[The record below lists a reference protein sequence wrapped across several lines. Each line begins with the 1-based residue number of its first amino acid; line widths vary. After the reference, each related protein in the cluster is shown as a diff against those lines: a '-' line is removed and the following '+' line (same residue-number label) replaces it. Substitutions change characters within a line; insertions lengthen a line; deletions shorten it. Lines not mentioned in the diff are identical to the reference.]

1 MISFIKG
8 TIRDIDSDP
17 CSIIVLAND
26 VGYEINLPVFVYE
39 SINASGIKKND
50 PIELEIYYHVTER
63 QPKPL
68 LVGFRHS
75 AERTFFEQLVQVEGI
90 GPIKAASALVLPVS
104 IIATAIE
111 TEDITILQQLPGI
124 GNRAAQKI
132 IATLKG
138 KVSATALLR
147 DGLDPDNKSTSEQ
160 LGIRNEAIEALLT
173 LGYRNNEAKNQV
185 DGVINNSNEIIESV
199 EEILKEVFRNQINQ
213 K

>member
-1 MISFIKG
+1 MITYIKG
-8 TIRDIDSDP
+8 IIREINQDP

-26 VGYEINLPVFVYE
+26 IGYQINLPVFVYE
-39 SINASGIKKND
+39 SIKLSNLKKD
-50 PIELEIYYHVTER
+50 DFIELEIYYHITER

-68 LVGFRHS
+68 LVGFRHA

-104 IIATAIE
+104 TIASAIE
-111 TEDITILQQLPGI
+111 TEDISILQQLPGI

-132 IATLKG
+132 IATLRG

-147 DGLDPDNKSTSEQ
+147 DGLIQEIDDNTKQ
-160 LGIRNEAIEALLT
+160 INIRNEAIEALLT

-185 DGVINNSNEIIESV
+185 DEVINKSSEVIEST
-199 EEILKEVFRNQINQ
+199 EDIIKEVFKNKI

>member
-1 MISFIKG
+1 MITYIKG
-8 TIRDIDSDP
+8 IIREINQDP

-26 VGYEINLPVFVYE
+26 IGYQINLPVFVYE
-39 SINASGIKKND
+39 SIKLSNLKKD
-50 PIELEIYYHVTER
+50 DFIELEIYYHITER

-68 LVGFRHS
+68 LVGFRHA

-104 IIATAIE
+104 TIASAIE
-111 TEDITILQQLPGI
+111 TEDISTLQQLPGI

-132 IATLKG
+132 IATLRG

-147 DGLDPDNKSTSEQ
+147 DGLIQEKDDNTKQ
-160 LGIRNEAIEALLT
+160 INIRNEAIEALLT

-185 DGVINNSNEIIESV
+185 DEVINKSSEVIEST
-199 EEILKEVFRNQINQ
+199 EDIIKEVFKNKI

>member
-1 MISFIKG
+1 MITYIKG
-8 TIRDIDSDP
+8 IIREINQDP

-26 VGYEINLPVFVYE
+26 IGYQINLPVFVYE
-39 SINASGIKKND
+39 SIKLSNLKKD
-50 PIELEIYYHVTER
+50 DFIELEIYYHITER

-68 LVGFRHS
+68 LVGFRHA

-104 IIATAIE
+104 TIAAAIE
-111 TEDITILQQLPGI
+111 TEDISTLQQLPGI

-132 IATLKG
+132 IATLRG

-147 DGLDPDNKSTSEQ
+147 DGLIQEKDDNTKQ
-160 LGIRNEAIEALLT
+160 INIRNEAIEALLT

-185 DGVINNSNEIIESV
+185 DEVINKSSEAIESTEEII
-199 EEILKEVFRNQINQ
+199 KEVFKNKISN
-213 K
+213 

>member
-8 TIRDIDSDP
+8 TIRDIYSDP

-104 IIATAIE
+104 VIAAAIE

-124 GNRAAQKI
+124 GNRAAQKV

-147 DGLDPDNKSTSEQ
+147 DGLDLDNKSTSEQ
-160 LGIRNEAIEALLT
+160 LSIRNEAIEALLT

-199 EEILKEVFRNQINQ
+199 EEILKEVFKNQINQ

>member
-8 TIRDIDSDP
+8 TIRDIYSDP

-26 VGYEINLPVFVYE
+26 VGYQINLPVFVYE

-50 PIELEIYYHVTER
+50 QIELEIYYHVTER

-104 IIATAIE
+104 VIGAAIE

-124 GNRAAQKI
+124 GNRAAQKV

-147 DGLDPDNKSTSEQ
+147 DGLDLDNKSASEQ
-160 LGIRNEAIEALLT
+160 LSIRNEAIEALLT
-173 LGYRNNEAKNQV
+173 LGYRNNEAKSQV

-199 EEILKEVFRNQINQ
+199 EEILKEVFKNQINQ

>member
-1 MISFIKG
+1 MITYIKG
-8 TIRDIDSDP
+8 IIREINQDP

-26 VGYEINLPVFVYE
+26 IGYQINLPVFVYE
-39 SINASGIKKND
+39 SIKLSNLKKD
-50 PIELEIYYHVTER
+50 DFIELEIYYHITER

-68 LVGFRHS
+68 LVGFRHA

-104 IIATAIE
+104 TIASAIE
-111 TEDITILQQLPGI
+111 TEDISTLQQLPGI

-132 IATLKG
+132 IATLRG

-147 DGLDPDNKSTSEQ
+147 DGLIQEIDDNTKQ
-160 LGIRNEAIEALLT
+160 INIRNEAIEALLT

-185 DGVINNSNEIIESV
+185 DEVINKSSEVIEST
-199 EEILKEVFRNQINQ
+199 EDIIKEVFKNKI

>member
-1 MISFIKG
+1 MITYITG
-8 TIRDIDSDP
+8 IIREINQDP

-26 VGYEINLPVFVYE
+26 IGYQINLPVFVYE
-39 SINASGIKKND
+39 SIKLSNLKKD
-50 PIELEIYYHVTER
+50 DFIELELHYHITER

-68 LVGFRHS
+68 LVGFRHA

-104 IIATAIE
+104 TIASAIE
-111 TEDITILQQLPGI
+111 TEDISTLQQLPGI

-132 IATLKG
+132 IATLRG

-147 DGLDPDNKSTSEQ
+147 DGLIQEIDDNTKQ
-160 LGIRNEAIEALLT
+160 INIRNEAIEALLT

-185 DGVINNSNEIIESV
+185 DEVINKSSEVIEST
-199 EEILKEVFRNQINQ
+199 EDIIKEVFKNKI

>member
-1 MISFIKG
+1 MMITYIKG
-8 TIRDIDSDP
+8 TVREINQDP

-26 VGYEINLPVFVYE
+26 IGYQINLPVFVYE
-39 SINASGIKKND
+39 SIKLSNLKKD
-50 PIELEIYYHVTER
+50 DFIELEIYYHITER

-68 LVGFRHS
+68 LVGFRHA

-104 IIATAIE
+104 TIASAIE
-111 TEDITILQQLPGI
+111 TEDISTLQQLPGI

-132 IATLKG
+132 IATLRG

-147 DGLDPDNKSTSEQ
+147 DGLIQEIDDNTKQ
-160 LGIRNEAIEALLT
+160 INIRNEAIEALLT

-185 DGVINNSNEIIESV
+185 DEVINKSSEVIEST
-199 EEILKEVFRNQINQ
+199 EDIIKEVFKNKI

>member
-1 MISFIKG
+1 MMITYIKG
-8 TIRDIDSDP
+8 TVREINQDP

-26 VGYEINLPVFVYE
+26 IGYQVNLPVFVYE
-39 SINASGIKKND
+39 SIKLSNFKKD
-50 PIELEIYYHVTER
+50 DYIELEIYYHITER

-68 LVGFRHS
+68 LVGFRHA

-104 IIATAIE
+104 TIAAAIE
-111 TEDITILQQLPGI
+111 TEDISTLQQLPGI

-132 IATLKG
+132 IATLRG

-147 DGLDPDNKSTSEQ
+147 DGLIQEKDDNTKQ
-160 LGIRNEAIEALLT
+160 INIRNEAIEALLT

-185 DGVINNSNEIIESV
+185 DEVINKSSEAIESTEEII
-199 EEILKEVFRNQINQ
+199 KEVFKNKISN
-213 K
+213 